1 MNMKLNDV
9 TVSRAIL
16 RRYMEKLD
24 EYLES
29 DVAVVGAGPAGL
41 MCALR
46 LAQAGVKVCIFERKL
61 SIGGGMWG
69 GGMMFNEIVFG
80 KDARRI
86 FDELGIPVEEY
97 EEKGYYTADAVCA
110 ITTIASKATIAGAK
124 VFNLLSVEDVAIDG
138 SRIIGLVLNWSSV
151 EIACLHVDP
160 ITMYAKIIVESSGH
174 PSEVAHLI
182 KNKVGGKLLTRTG
195 GIVGEG
201 SMCAEVGEKTVVEN
215 TKEFYPNV
223 WAVGMAANAIF
234 GAPRMGPIFG
244 GMIISG
250 EKAAEDIIRRLK
262 SKKK

>member
-1 MNMKLNDV
+1 MKLNDV
-9 TVSRAIL
+9 TISRAIL

-41 MCALR
+41 ICAWR
-46 LAQAGVKVCIFERKL
+46 LAQAGLKVAVFERKL

-80 KDARRI
+80 SDAKRI
-86 FDELGIPVEEY
+86 FDELGIPVNEY

-110 ITTIASKATIAGAK
+110 IATIASKTSIAGAK
-124 VFNLLSVEDVAIDG
+124 IFNLLSVEDVAIDG
-138 SRIIGLVLNWSSV
+138 DKVVGLVLNWSAV

-160 ITMYAKIIVESSGH
+160 ITMYAKAIVESSGH

-182 KNKVGGKLLTRTG
+182 ERKMGATLLTSTG
-195 GIVGEG
+195 KIVGEG
-201 SMCAEVGEKTVVEN
+201 CMNAHAGEKTVVDN

-223 WAVGMAANAIF
+223 WAVGMSANAIF

-244 GMIISG
+244 GMILSG
-250 EKAAEDIIRRLK
+250 EKAAYAII
-262 SKKK
+262 KKLRG